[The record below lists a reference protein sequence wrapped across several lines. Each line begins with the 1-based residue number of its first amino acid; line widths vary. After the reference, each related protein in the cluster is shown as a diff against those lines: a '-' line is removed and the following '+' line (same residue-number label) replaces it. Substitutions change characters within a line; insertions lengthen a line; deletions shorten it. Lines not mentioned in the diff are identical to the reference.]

1 MSSVPCF
8 SGNEEVFS
16 LRRQKVGEFMGG
28 GIAVFRTSSGSSS
41 NIYYLT
47 GFDEPD
53 AALLLIPGEV
63 SEFILFVRPSN
74 PGQDLWTGNVYGIE
88 GAEEIF
94 KADKAHSLDQFETLL
109 PNYLRNKGKIFFSYQ
124 DRDLASTLVQSIW
137 RPWNRMPKTLVDI
150 TEYIHE
156 MRLIKSTEEVVRI
169 KKAADITCQAHIE
182 AMKMAEPGINE
193 AEIEAVIEFIFRREG
208 GSGPGF
214 PSIVGSGPNSTI
226 LHYES
231 NNRQT
236 QDGDLVVMDI
246 GAEFGH
252 YTADVTRTMPVNGK
266 FSDKQR
272 DLYSIVLQA
281 QEAAVSMIAPG
292 IGIDDIHSRAVGI
305 IAEGLFELG
314 LITDKESSWQM
325 RVWLMYRINHWLGMD
340 VHDVGDYRRSR
351 NSSRIL
357 EPGMVLTVEPGVYIR
372 EESIDNLE
380 KTLGRSVPEEE
391 IRDFV
396 DRVRPAV
403 QKYKNIGIRIEDDV
417 LVTENGSEN
426 LSLLAPKTIEEIEKT
441 MRTKSVL
448 KK

>member
-1 MSSVPCF
+1 
-8 SGNEEVFS
+8 
-16 LRRQKVGEFMGG
+16 MGG
-28 GIAVFRTSSGSSS
+28 GIAVFRTISGSSS
-41 NIYYLT
+41 DIFYLT

-53 AALLLIPGEV
+53 AALLFIPGERN
-63 SEFILFVRPSN
+63 EFILFVRPSN
-74 PGQDLWTGNVYGIE
+74 PGQALWTGNVYGTE
-88 GAEEIF
+88 GAQEIF
-94 KADKAHSLDQFETLL
+94 GADKAHSLDQFEALL
-109 PNYLRNKGKIFFSYQ
+109 PNYLRNKEKIFFSFQ
-124 DRDLASTLVQSIW
+124 DRDLASTLVQSIR
-137 RPWNRMPKTLVDI
+137 RPWNQMPKTLADL

-156 MRLIKSTEEVVRI
+156 MRLIKNPKEVERI
-169 KKAADITCQAHIE
+169 KKAADITCLAHIE
-182 AMKMAEPGINE
+182 AMKVAEPGINE

-246 GAEFGH
+246 GAEFEH

-272 DLYSIVLQA
+272 DLYTIVLQA
-281 QEAAVSMIAPG
+281 QEAAVGMIAPG
-292 IGIDDIHSRAVGI
+292 IGIDDIHFRAVGI
-305 IAEGLFELG
+305 IAEGLFGLG
-314 LITDKESSWQM
+314 LITDTESPWQM

-351 NSSRIL
+351 DSSRVL

-372 EESIDNLE
+372 EESIDNLQ

-417 LVTENGSEN
+417 LVTENGHEN
-426 LSLLAPKTIEEIEKT
+426 LSLMAPKTIEEIEKT
-441 MRTKSVL
+441 MKKKSAL